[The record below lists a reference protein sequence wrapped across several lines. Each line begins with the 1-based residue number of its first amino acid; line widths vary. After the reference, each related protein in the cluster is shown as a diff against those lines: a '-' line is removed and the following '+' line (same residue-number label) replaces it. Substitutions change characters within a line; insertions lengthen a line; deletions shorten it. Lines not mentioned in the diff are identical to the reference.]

1 MNQTTAAA
9 VLDRRSVIHST
20 FSVERT
26 YPFPPARVFFG
37 FADQATKRRW
47 FAEGDGWEVFEFTLD
62 FRVDGTEVSR
72 FAFKGGPEVRNDTQF
87 LDIVPDRRIVLSY
100 RMTMGPKILS
110 ACLATVV
117 LLPSGNGT
125 LLTYTEQ
132 GAYFDG
138 VDQAKGHEEGCRQ
151 LLERLALELQ
161 GAL

>member
-1 MNQTTAAA
+1 MKQTTAAA

-26 YPFPPARVFFG
+26 YPFPPARVFSA
-37 FADQATKRRW
+37 FADQGTKRRW
-47 FAEGDGWEVFEFTLD
+47 FAEGAGCEVFEFTLD

-100 RMTMGPKILS
+100 RMTIGPKILS
-110 ACLATVV
+110 ACLATVE

-138 VDQAKGHEEGCRQ
+138 VDLAKGHEEGCRQ

-161 GAL
+161 GSP

>member
-1 MNQTTAAA
+1 
-9 VLDRRSVIHST
+9 
-20 FSVERT
+20 
-26 YPFPPARVFFG
+26 
-37 FADQATKRRW
+37 
-47 FAEGDGWEVFEFTLD
+47 
-62 FRVDGTEVSR
+62 
-72 FAFKGGPEVRNDTQF
+72 RNDTQF

-110 ACLATVV
+110 ACLATVE
-117 LLPSGNGT
+117 LLPSSNGT

-161 GAL
+161 GALWGADVGWAKARSKRTSLSTRTAQRRAHALRTAASSTANAWARRCNVQFARPHKWPAPIARQRRA